1 MKPRYAP
8 TLILLLLC
16 TCLLVACSTEPSL
29 IGKGEDGYTL
39 TLPVSGE
46 IIEVRKTYESYLS
59 SIDSGLVREAE
70 EALAPRIE
78 ENPENSGY
86 YLSVDQ
92 EGYLCL
98 CVEVIRSITPPADAD
113 SELDGGCGV
122 DHEHLMYCE
131 RISKKPGVVS

>member
-1 MKPRYAP
+1 MKLRCVLAFL
-8 TLILLLLC
+8 LICTSLLA
-16 TCLLVACSTEPSL
+16 ACSAGSSL

-46 IIEVRKTYESYLS
+46 VIEVREKYEPYLS
-59 SIDSGLVREAE
+59 SIDSGLVRAAE
-70 EALAPRIE
+70 EALAPKIE

-86 YLSVDQ
+86 YLSVDH

-113 SELDGGCGV
+113 SELGGGCGI
-122 DHEHLMYCE
+122 DHEHLMFCE
-131 RISKKPGVVS
+131 RISKKPEVAS